1 MRISDLQK
9 CKSDLQMMTIRPTNV
24 YIRPIQMRISD
35 LQKCKSDLQSVNIR
49 PTISVNPT
57 YKCIYPTYNR

>member
-1 MRISDLQK
+1 
-9 CKSDLQMMTIRPTNV
+9 
-24 YIRPIQMRISD
+24 MRISD

-57 YKCIYPTYNR
+57 YANAYIRPTIDDHPTYKCVHPTYKCIYPSYKSA